1 MAAVAAVVAV
11 AAMVAVAAVAAVA
24 TVEEVITIYSNLP
37 FMIKSECT
45 DLTLF
50 KDCISSSVFLT
61 FCIFVFVAL
70 AFQIVWTKRVPV
82 LSGLTADTARVY
94 TNSS

>member
-1 MAAVAAVVAV
+1 MEVVAEV
-11 AAMVAVAAVAAVA
+11 AEVAE
-24 TVEEVITIYSNLP
+24 VEEVFTIYSNLP
-37 FMIKSECT
+37 FVIKGKCT
-45 DLTLF
+45 DLTFF

>member
-11 AAMVAVAAVAAVA
+11 AVAVAAMVGVAA
-24 TVEEVITIYSNLP
+24 VEEVITIYSNLP
-37 FMIKSECT
+37 FMIKSKCT